1 MEKPRTNAGPIIF
14 AIVLLLM
21 PLLYVLSMGPAFCL
35 LEDGIGFYG
44 VVFRTI
50 YAPLLWLLYN
60 GPAPIDDWIAN
71 YLLWWRQL
79 DMIQRIAAT

>member
-1 MEKPRTNAGPIIF
+1 MKRDSRAPLIV
-14 AIVLLLM
+14 AIVLLLF
-21 PLLYVLSMGPAFCL
+21 PVLYVLSMGPAFCL
-35 LEDGIGFYG
+35 LGDGIGFYG
-44 VVFRTI
+44 DVFRTV
-50 YAPLLWLLYN
+50 YAPLLWLLDN